1 MILEIDDNNKKNNN
15 NNSEEFSSELNNYIQ
30 KTETTFSVDRFE
42 GDFAVCENRK
52 TGEMINIP
60 RESLP
65 ENVKEGSILKYE
77 NGKYI
82 LDIESTKKE
91 QEEVK
96 NLVDNLFKRKK

>member
-15 NNSEEFSSELNNYIQ
+15 SEEFFSELNNYIQ

-52 TGEMINIP
+52 TGEMITIHK
-60 RESLP
+60 SDLP
-65 ENVKEGSILKYE
+65 ENIKEGSILKYE
-77 NGKYI
+77 NGTYI

-91 QEEVK
+91 QEEIK